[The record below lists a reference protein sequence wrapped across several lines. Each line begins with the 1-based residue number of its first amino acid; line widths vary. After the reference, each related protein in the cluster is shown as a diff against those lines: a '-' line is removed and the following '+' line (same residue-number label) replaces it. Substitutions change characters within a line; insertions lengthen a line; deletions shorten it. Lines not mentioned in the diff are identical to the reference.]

1 MDVAGQAH
9 RVLLL
14 DDILS
19 RAQIDLKTKPI
30 GQALL
35 DRRRIG
41 VECSRARHPPNGE
54 REILERIRVILG
66 GDNRLVLDDD
76 YQSRGDYR
84 YEPSGQC

>member
-30 GQALL
+30 GQALP
-35 DRRRIG
+35 DRRRIS
-41 VECSRARHPPNGE
+41 VVSAVVRD
-54 REILERIRVILG
+54 IRRMG
-66 GDNRLVLDDD
+66 KEK
-76 YQSRGDYR
+76 YWKE
-84 YEPSGQC
+84 YE